1 MVKGEQEFVVG
12 FTCENEFVVGFTG
25 ENEFVLGLQVRMS
38 SLQGKGEKEFVVG
51 EKGQNDDF
59 AFLTIIH

>member
-1 MVKGEQEFVVG
+1 MVKGEQ
-12 FTCENEFVVGFTG
+12 EFVVGFTG